1 MFHYKDC
8 GLSIVWL
15 INGYAQEKMNKDI
28 VYRIEDKPGLHRL
41 IAKALI
47 NRRGSLTGQEMYF
60 IRSEMKLLTRELGE
74 KMGVGASVVSQ
85 WEQSAH
91 PLPRGADI
99 ALRTIYVGLLLED
112 SERELHVHLLSE
124 SGQDRFIE
132 RLIFR
137 FIDRQWQRYVPL
149 SGSPAEMVP
158 I

>member
-15 INGYAQEKMNKDI
+15 INGYVQEKMNKGFA
-28 VYRIEDKPGLHRL
+28 YRIEDKSGLHRL

-47 NRRGSLTGQEMYF
+47 NRRGSLTGREMYF
-60 IRSEMKLLTRELGE
+60 IRSEMNLLTRELGE
-74 KMGVGASVVSQ
+74 KMGVGATIVSQ
-85 WEQSAH
+85 WEQSCH

-99 ALRTIYVGLLLED
+99 ALRTIYVGLLLEE

-132 RLIFR
+132 QLIFR

-149 SGSPAEMVP
+149 PGSPAEIEP